1 MEKEQKIRTPRQN
14 NSLHLWFT
22 HLADELNNA
31 GYEKQI
37 TIGSVAVPW
46 TLETVKAMYKKI
58 ALHMY
63 QTEHTSELTTVQ
75 LQTVNDVLNRA
86 LAEEGIT
93 HIPFPSAEEMML
105 KSRTLQT

>member
-1 MEKEQKIRTPRQN
+1 METKKRTEPQN
-14 NSLHLWFT
+14 RSLHLWFT
-22 HLADELNNA
+22 QLAEQLNEC

-46 TLETVKAMYKKI
+46 TLETVKALYKKI

-63 QTEHTSELTTVQ
+63 EKEHTSDLTTVE
-75 LQTVNDVLNRA
+75 LQAVNEVLNRA